1 MLIESDWPIH
11 ENEFDRIQIPAN
23 LHSNRLD
30 ALQALLERNNF
41 THAVVYADREHF
53 ANLHYLTNFDPRFEE
68 ALLILSSKHPPL
80 ILVGNECEA
89 YLPISPLNL
98 DSEVYQPFS
107 LEDQPRDNSRT
118 LEAIFNSRGIDTTSR
133 IAAIGWKSY
142 GDPQRSDLPSYLV
155 DTLRQ
160 LASPAA
166 VHNTTH
172 WLTNLRTNVHSYD
185 VAIFERNNVKAS
197 EAMRRIQFA
206 LRSGITD
213 HELLAE
219 AVNYDGAPLSCHMTC
234 KTGPRRVS
242 LASASGVLIER
253 GHPWSANVA
262 YWGANICRANW
273 VASDERDLPA
283 AALDYLPAFVEP
295 YFSAMATWL
304 EALRPGASC
313 AAIYERI
320 HNELPHD
327 TFHVELNP
335 GHYISYDEWPGSP
348 FTANSK
354 VKLDSGMVLQSDVIP
369 SHPTYFSTRLE
380 DGYALLDA
388 TRWRDFRQTF
398 PNAASRIEQ
407 RQSFLRN
414 TLGIAID
421 DTLKPLSNTAGI
433 LAPWGLSPRMILSRK
448 S

>member
-1 MLIESDWPIH
+1 MLIECDWPIY
-11 ENEFDRIQIPAN
+11 ENAADHIRFPAK
-23 LHSNRLD
+23 LHSSRLD
-30 ALQALLERNNF
+30 AVYDLLERNNF

-53 ANLHYLTNFDPRFEE
+53 ANLHYLSNFDPRFEE
-68 ALLILSSKHPPL
+68 ALLILRAKHPPL
-80 ILVGNECEA
+80 ILVGNECLA
-89 YLPISPLNL
+89 YLPISPLKLN
-98 DSEVYQPFS
+98 SEVYQPFS
-107 LEDQPRDNSRT
+107 LEDQPRDNSRS
-118 LEAIFNSRGIDTTSR
+118 LEAIFDSQGIDKTSSV
-133 IAAIGWKSY
+133 AAIGWKSY

-160 LASPAA
+160 LASPRA

-197 EAMRRIQFA
+197 GAMRRVQFA
-206 LRSGITD
+206 LRPGITD

-219 AVNYDGAPLSCHMTC
+219 AVHYDGTPLSCHMTC
-234 KTGPRRVS
+234 KTGPGRIS
-242 LASASGVLIER
+242 LASASGNLIAR
-253 GHPWSANVA
+253 GHTWSANVA

-273 VASDERDLPA
+273 IASDERDLPA
-283 AALDYLPAFVEP
+283 PAREYLPAFVEP
-295 YFSAMATWL
+295 YFSAMAKWL
-304 EALRPGASC
+304 ESIRPGASC
-313 AAIYERI
+313 AAIYERV
-320 HNELPHD
+320 HTQLPHD

-348 FTANSK
+348 FTANSD
-354 VKLDSGMVLQSDVIP
+354 VNLHSGMVLQSDIIP

-380 DGYALLDA
+380 DGYAILDA
-388 TRWRDFRQTF
+388 TAWRDFRQTY

-407 RQSFLRN
+407 RQHFLRN

-433 LAPWGLSPRMILSRK
+433 LAPWGLSPRMIIARK
-448 S
+448 I